1 MDSTASGF
9 QLSLERSIEM
19 RIVRLVFPVFA
30 LLLVAALVSITL
42 VHAQIGTLQINK
54 AVYGKAG
61 AGNDVTQRLQRMI
74 HNNTLDVKVTNI
86 SMGGDPNKGADKS
99 LKVDYTYRG
108 QRKQVV
114 VKEGDRLKLP

>member
-1 MDSTASGF
+1 
-9 QLSLERSIEM
+9 M

>member
-1 MDSTASGF
+1 
-9 QLSLERSIEM
+9 M

-30 LLLVAALVSITL
+30 LVLVATLVSATF
-42 VHAQIGTLQINK
+42 VDAQIGKLQINK

-61 AGNDVTQRLQRMI
+61 LGNDVTHRLQRMI
-74 HNNTLDVKVTNI
+74 QNNTLNVMVTNTN
-86 SMGGDPNKGADKS
+86 MGGDPNKGADKT

-108 QRKQVV
+108 QRLQAV

>member
-1 MDSTASGF
+1 
-9 QLSLERSIEM
+9 M

-30 LLLVAALVSITL
+30 LLLLTALVSTRL
-42 VHAQIGTLQINK
+42 VYAQMGTLQINK

-61 AGNDVTQRLQRMI
+61 AGNDVTERLQRMI
-74 HNNTLDVKVTNI
+74 KNNTLDVKVTNI
-86 SMGGDPNKGADKS
+86 TMGGDPNKGADKT

-114 VKEGDRLKLP
+114 VNEGDRLRLP